1 MSMKTMRLQLGLVV
15 MGGAVLLGCMIILF
29 GTMPRFW
36 EKSDTYYA
44 QFEDAPGVSSGTP
57 VRRSGVRVGQVADIV
72 LDEETGMVLVHFSL
86 ANPFKLRKH
95 EIPTLNTGL
104 LANDATIDLVPDA
117 EGKDKSILEA
127 GSVVLGKRA
136 ATVNSL
142 LQNASAVVPTTQEAL
157 DEMRKSLQKLEKLS
171 PLLQESLKEVRDL
184 AKDVRLAIPEIKEG
198 ALATFKQYETLGK
211 QANELL
217 PKVNVNFEK
226 AVADIRET
234 AKSATS
240 TFKEID
246 KIGAD
251 ISAAARQIGGTAERV
266 DRFVQQN
273 ADKMSKTID
282 STIETVNRI
291 GNILNDDN
299 QKQFGAILKN
309 TKKASDRFDGMAQN
323 FLDVSQEIQESV
335 KWFIQFTRQL
345 DESADPN
352 RRTPRTG
359 AQRPG
364 AQRPGAQRP
373 IGALPQFPGGAYPLV
388 GGVQGVIASNIRPTT
403 QTVPLEGGIP
413 ALKTS
418 QYTPIGQ
425 TLPPPIPGTPRPLP
439 GSLPTPPAGTAAGSP
454 VGISGARVG
463 MLLRDLDETVVGIN
477 DFVGE
482 VKGLFKGLA
491 EGDGALQ
498 KFLNDP
504 TVYYRIDQILMGVV
518 QQIPTIA
525 RILNNAEVFMDKL
538 ARHPEALGLGGVVRP
553 GSGIKDS
560 PSSTGGLRIPPK

>member
-1 MSMKTMRLQLGLVV
+1 MSMKSMRLQLGLVV
-15 MGGAVLLGCMIILF
+15 MGGSVLLGCMIILF
-29 GTMPRFW
+29 GSMPRFW

-44 QFEDAPGVSSGTP
+44 QFDDAPGISSGTP
-57 VRRSGVRVGQVADIV
+57 VRRSGVRVGQVSDIV

-86 ANPFKLRKH
+86 AQPFKLRKH
-95 EIPTLNTGL
+95 EVPTLTTGL
-104 LANDATIDLVPDA
+104 LANDATVDLIPNF
-117 EGKDKSILEA
+117 EIKEKSILET

-142 LQNASAVVPTTQEAL
+142 LQNASAVVPTTQDAL

-184 AKDVRLAIPEIKEG
+184 AKDVRLAVPDLKEG
-198 ALATFKQYETLGK
+198 ALATFKQYEILGK
-211 QANELL
+211 QANDLL
-217 PKVNVNFEK
+217 PKVNQNFEK

-273 ADKMSKTID
+273 ADKMGKTID

-291 GNILNDDN
+291 GNLLNDDN

-345 DESADPN
+345 DEAADPN
-352 RRTPRTG
+352 RRTPRSG
-359 AQRPG
+359 SA
-364 AQRPGAQRP
+364 RP
-373 IGALPQFPGGAYPLV
+373 IGALPHFPAGSFPLGSGG
-388 GGVQGVIASNIRPTT
+388 QGVIASNIRPTT
-403 QTVPLEGGIP
+403 QMVPTEGGIP
-413 ALKTS
+413 VVKTS
-418 QYTPIGQ
+418 QHSLLGQ
-425 TLPPPIPGTPRPLP
+425 TLPPPLPGAPRPLP
-439 GSLPTPPAGTAAGSP
+439 GSLPTPPAGTAGASL
-454 VGISGARVG
+454 VGISGARLG
-463 MLLRDLDETVVGIN
+463 LLLRDLDETVVGVN
-477 DFVGE
+477 DFVTE
-482 VKGLFKGLA
+482 VKGLFKGIMDG
-491 EGDGALQ
+491 EGALK

-504 TVYYRIDQILMGVV
+504 TVYYRIDQILVGVV
-518 QQIPTIA
+518 QQIPTLA

-553 GSGIKDS
+553 GSGIKDAP
-560 PSSTGGLRIPPK
+560 PSAGGLRLPPR

>member
-72 LDEETGMVLVHFSL
+72 LDEDTGMVLVHFSL

-291 GNILNDDN
+291 GNLLNDDN

-352 RRTPRTG
+352 RRTPRPGAQRLG

-364 AQRPGAQRP
+364 AQRPGAQHP

-418 QYTPIGQ
+418 QYTP
-425 TLPPPIPGTPRPLP
+425 
-439 GSLPTPPAGTAAGSP
+439 
-454 VGISGARVG
+454 
-463 MLLRDLDETVVGIN
+463 
-477 DFVGE
+477 
-482 VKGLFKGLA
+482 
-491 EGDGALQ
+491 
-498 KFLNDP
+498 
-504 TVYYRIDQILMGVV
+504 
-518 QQIPTIA
+518 
-525 RILNNAEVFMDKL
+525 
-538 ARHPEALGLGGVVRP
+538 
-553 GSGIKDS
+553 
-560 PSSTGGLRIPPK
+560 